1 MKERGVLKV
10 TVALSVENP
19 LPALVTVTT
28 PRVPSATKAV
38 PANPLPGPSATAV
51 TAIPGLI
58 VYP

>member
-1 MKERGVLKV
+1 M
-10 TVALSVENP
+10 ENP

-28 PRVPSATKAV
+28 PKVRSAMKAV
-38 PANPLPGPSATAV
+38 PANPLPGPEATAV